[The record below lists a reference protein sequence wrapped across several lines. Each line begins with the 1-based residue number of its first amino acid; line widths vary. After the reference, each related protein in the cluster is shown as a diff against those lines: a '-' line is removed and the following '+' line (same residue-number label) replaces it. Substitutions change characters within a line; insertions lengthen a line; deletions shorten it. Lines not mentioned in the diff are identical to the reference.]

1 MAHRIIPRS
10 EWGAKYG
17 FGPYTR
23 PLGDLEKWLH
33 HSVTVAPDTV
43 PPYSDDYA
51 AIRAIEAIGRQRF
64 GSYGFPYTFA
74 FTPAGLIFEGHPIDR
89 VGAHTQGH
97 NTKGAGFVLVGN
109 YENMR
114 PTTAQREA
122 IAWTL
127 RHGVERGWWKGT
139 SLNGGHRDTKATA
152 CPGRYAYAEISEI
165 NRLAAAGGVELVDRT
180 VPASPSAIRLDVDGK
195 WGSDTTTG
203 LQVVFD
209 LQYKDGIISRQPA
222 VWEDDNPGLTTGWE
236 WLESGYDQGSP
247 TILALQEFFKAK
259 GCYTGKLDGLIGPK
273 TITALQQY
281 LASVGAYDGDADG
294 EIWKPSTT
302 VKALQRRLNTGQ
314 L

>member
-1 MAHRIIPRS
+1 MAFRIIPRS

-17 FGPYTR
+17 YGPHTR
-23 PLGDLEKWLH
+23 QLGNLEKWLH

-43 PPYSDDYA
+43 APFTDDYA
-51 AIRAIEAIGRQRF
+51 AIRTIEKIGHQRF

-97 NTKGAGFVLVGN
+97 NTAGAGFVLVGN

-127 RHGVERGWWKGT
+127 RHGVERGWWKTPG
-139 SLNGGHRDTKATA
+139 LNGGHRDTKSTA
-152 CPGRYAYAEISEI
+152 CPGRYAYAEIGEI
-165 NRLAAAGGVELVDRT
+165 NRLAAAGGVQLVNRP
-180 VPASPSAIRLDVDGK
+180 VPTSPAQIRLDVDGK
-195 WGSDTTTG
+195 WGSDTTTA
-203 LQVVFD
+203 LQVVFN
-209 LQYKDGIISRQPA
+209 LPIKDGIVSRQA
-222 VWEDDNPGLTTGWE
+222 ATWEDDNPGLTTGWQ
-236 WLESGYDQGSP
+236 WLTSGYDAGSP
-247 TILALQEFFKAK
+247 TIRALQEFLKAK
-259 GCYTGKLDGLIGPK
+259 GFYTGKLDGLIGPQ
-273 TITALQQY
+273 TIAALQGY
-281 LASVGAYDGDADG
+281 LASVGAYTGSADG

-302 VKALQRRLNTGQ
+302 VEALQRRLNTGR